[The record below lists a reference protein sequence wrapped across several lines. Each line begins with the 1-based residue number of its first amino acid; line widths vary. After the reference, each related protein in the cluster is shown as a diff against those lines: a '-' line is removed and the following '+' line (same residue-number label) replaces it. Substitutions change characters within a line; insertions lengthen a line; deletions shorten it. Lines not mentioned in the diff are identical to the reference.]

1 MKLKLLGF
9 LFVTQ
14 ITFSFAQVGQNHI
27 SVGAGFPNLPK
38 FFFNYLSTEKNYKA
52 LGTGPFH
59 LKYENRVK
67 SWLGLGLS
75 INHMTYSIS
84 YTQDVLDTNLGR
96 IYPNKINIS
105 SNNTAFNI
113 RANIHFL
120 NPEKQER
127 NDFYWGIGIG
137 FRTGQLIIDSEYK
150 AYTPKLDL
158 PSLSRLGFESSIGYR
173 HFFDDNLGIYAE
185 LGLAKSIFQFG
196 FTGRF

>member
-1 MKLKLLGF
+1 MKFKF
-9 LFVTQ
+9 LAFIIVSQ
-14 ITFSFAQVGQNHI
+14 ITLSYAQVGQNSV

-38 FFFNYLSTEKNYKA
+38 FFFNYLNTEKNFKA
-52 LGTGPFH
+52 TGTGPFH

-75 INHMTYSIS
+75 INHMTYSVS

-96 IYPNKINIS
+96 VYPNKINIS
-105 SNNTAFNI
+105 NNNTAFNL

-120 NPEKQER
+120 KKEK
-127 NDFYWGIGIG
+127 NDFYMGVGVG
-137 FRTGQLIIDSEYK
+137 FRTGKLIIDSEYK
-150 AYTPKLDL
+150 AYQPKLDL
-158 PSLSRLGFESSIGYR
+158 PSLSRLGLEASLGYR
-173 HFFDDNLGIYAE
+173 HYFDDNLGVYAE